1 MRCSAPGRCVFSSG
15 NRINHTYKVLSKL
28 GEGTFGS
35 VYKVQTNEG
44 QIRAL
49 KLLKLWEVNPGDRD
63 ILIKRFEMEF
73 ETGRIRSKHLVR
85 SYTHD
90 QVEGNPFIIMEFCPK
105 GDLRSKMPL
114 SHLRLDAVGSDILY
128 GLYDLHQCGKVHRD
142 LKPENV
148 LFRADDT
155 AVLTDFG
162 ISGDQNK
169 RMTERGWLGQP
180 KQIFGTYGYMPPEQ
194 VRPPRGGR
202 ATVLPTTDIFS
213 FGVMMYELLVGRLP
227 FGDLRTEADLI
238 PYLNHGREG
247 VWDRAALKRIRSDV
261 NWEKIIEGCLVPNF
275 HDRLQDTEE
284 VLALFPSGNVRSF
297 NKKVVARGRMLLRIM
312 QGEEYGKVYRLD
324 ELVSPKRSIITI
336 GRYDDSVSNDIPI
349 IEEDSCYISRRHC
362 TIERNINTQC
372 WYVRD
377 GQWDQNNTHGWRLS
391 LNGTY
396 LNSSDVSAAG
406 ILLHDGDIISIGD
419 VKLKVEL
426 Y

>member
-1 MRCSAPGRCVFSSG
+1 MWCSAPGRCVFSSG
-15 NRINHTYKVLSKL
+15 DRINHTYKVLSKL

-35 VYKVQTNEG
+35 VYKVQTNDG

-73 ETGRIRSKHLVR
+73 ETGRIKSKHLVR

-114 SHLRLDAVGSDILY
+114 SQQQLDAVGSDILY

-148 LFRADDT
+148 LFRADNT

-180 KQIFGTYGYMPPEQ
+180 KQIFGTYGYIPPEQ
-194 VRPPRGGR
+194 VRPPRGGK

-227 FGDLRTEADLI
+227 FGNLRTEADLI

-247 VWDRAALKRIRSDV
+247 IWDRTALKRIRSDV

-275 HDRLQDTEE
+275 HNRLQDTEE
-284 VLALFPSGNVRSF
+284 VLALFPSDNVRSF
-297 NKKVVARGRMLLRIM
+297 NKKVVVRGRILLRIM
-312 QGEEYGKVYRLD
+312 QGEEYGKVYQLD
-324 ELVSPKRSIITI
+324 KLVSPKRSIITI
-336 GRYDDSVSNDIPI
+336 GRYDDSVINDIPI

-372 WYVRD
+372 WYIRD
-377 GQWDQNNTHGWRLS
+377 GQWDQRNTHGWRLS

-396 LNSSDVSAAG
+396 LNSSDVPAAG
-406 ILLHDGDIISIGD
+406 VLLHDGDIISIGD
-419 VKLKVEL
+419 VKLRVEL